1 MQSWTPV
8 YAIADG
14 ARIRNR
20 PVWTVPC
27 WEPREGSVLLRL
39 VQTMAHDGYAWG
51 WSLRGGTYGWVRDD
65 LWEEEQFTGP
75 DGGAS
80 PKVPWCG

>member
-1 MQSWTPV
+1 VQSWISV

-14 ARIRNR
+14 ARIRSR
-20 PVWTVPC
+20 PVDGPLLGTIA
-27 WEPREGSVLLRL
+27 RGAYFSVSCKR
-39 VQTMAHDGYAWG
+39 MAHDGYAWG

-75 DGGAS
+75 GGGAS
-80 PKVPWCG
+80 PIVPWCG